1 MMDTAFITD
10 CGKIR
15 DHNEDSGGVF
25 SHHSGL
31 LLAVVADGMG
41 GHRAGDVASS
51 LVLNYLKDRWEKADQ
66 LDSAQ
71 MASDWLQETID
82 EANEYVLSYA
92 QEHRECHGMGTTVVA
107 AVCASDFLVIAH
119 VGDSRGYMLGKD
131 RFIQVT
137 KDHSL
142 VSELVRQGEISEEE
156 AAIHPRKHVLLK
168 ALGTEK
174 KVESETDTFEW
185 EAGDM
190 ILLCSDGLTNNVT
203 DEQMEEVL
211 RSGETMQE
219 KAESLTALAN
229 SAGGDDNITLSLVRL
244 TGEDVISNGPSRR
257 TDTVRVPDVESR
269 QNPRKPSSAEESR

>member
-1 MMDTAFITD
+1 MDTAFITD

-51 LVLNYLKDRWEKADQ
+51 LVLNYLKEHWEKADG
-66 LDSAQ
+66 LGSAQ
-71 MASDWLQETID
+71 AAREWLKQTID

-92 QEHRECHGMGTTVVA
+92 LEHPECRGMGTTVVA
-107 AVCASDFLVIAH
+107 ALCASDFLVIAH
-119 VGDSRGYMLGKD
+119 VGDSRGYMLGKE
-131 RFIQVT
+131 RFVQVT
-137 KDHSL
+137 RDHSL

-174 KVESETDTFEW
+174 KVETETDTFEW
-185 EAGDM
+185 KAGDM
-190 ILLCSDGLTNNVT
+190 VLLCSDGLTNNVT

-244 TGEDVISNGPSRR
+244 TGEDLLANEPSRR
-257 TDTVRVPDVESR
+257 TDTVRVPDVEGR